1 MLNLKQS
8 FALLSLAAV
17 MFSAACNRPSI
28 PTAPAQMAQDP
39 NAQTPPR
46 VLKQVQPDFPKNL
59 WGKPGAVAVM
69 AVVGIDGKVGDT
81 KVVSSPHPELNPL
94 AVNAVKQWQF
104 DPARKDG
111 KPVPVTITVNVAF
124 QPPAANQAVGAAA
137 SAPTAKK

>member
-1 MLNLKQS
+1 MLNLKQC

-17 MFSAACNRPSI
+17 MFSTACNKPSA
-28 PTAPAQMAQDP
+28 PTAPAQTAQDP

-46 VLKQVQPDFPKNL
+46 VLKQVQPDFPKSL
-59 WGKPGAVAVM
+59 WSKPGAVAVM

-104 DPARKDG
+104 DPARKGG
-111 KPVPVTITVNVAF
+111 KPVAVTITVNVAF
-124 QPPAANQAVGAAA
+124 QPPAAGAEA
-137 SAPTAKK
+137 SAPAAKK